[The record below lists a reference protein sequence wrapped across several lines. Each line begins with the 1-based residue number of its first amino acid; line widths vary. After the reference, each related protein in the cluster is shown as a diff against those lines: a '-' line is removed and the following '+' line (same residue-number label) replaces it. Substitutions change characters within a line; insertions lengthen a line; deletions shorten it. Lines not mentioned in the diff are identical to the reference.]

1 MVQGGDGED
10 VEDSHRL
17 TDLTGTT
24 VGIRWMFPTAMTAM
38 IAMIARVSW
47 ASESLEEEKSLR
59 RTVVERAWHR
69 KTNSLWILWE
79 DSQTG
84 HDQAY
89 HITTMMQL
97 QPRLVEWLETKQ

>member
-10 VEDSHRL
+10 VEDSQHL
-17 TDLTGTT
+17 TDLTRTT
-24 VGIRWMFPTAMTAM
+24 VGISWMFQTAMTAM
-38 IAMIARVSW
+38 IARVS

-84 HDQAY
+84 HDQPY
-89 HITTMMQL
+89 HTTTMMQL
-97 QPRLVEWLETKQ
+97 QPRLVEWLETKQQ